1 VGKAVKDNMR
11 IKQSENF
18 VVRQLGEETV
28 LVPINQT
35 GVAVQK
41 VFALNAIAADIFDKL
56 SKAQTIDELII
67 HLNKEYAEEESVI
80 RLDVGNIIDEFLLAG
95 IIEKV

>member
-1 VGKAVKDNMR
+1 MKDNILLKR
-11 IKQSENF
+11 SENF

-41 VFALNAIAADIFDKL
+41 IFALNSIAADIFDKL
-56 SKAQTIDELII
+56 SKAQTIDEVTT

-80 RLDVGNIIDEFLLAG
+80 RLDVGNILDEFLLAG

>member
-1 VGKAVKDNMR
+1 MKDNILLKR
-11 IKQSENF
+11 SENF
-18 VVRQLGEETV
+18 VVRQLGEEIV

-41 VFALNAIAADIFDKL
+41 IFALNSIAADIFDKL
-56 SKAQTIDELII
+56 SKAQTIDEVTT

-80 RLDVGNIIDEFLLAG
+80 RLDVGNILDEFLLAG